1 MSKHVVIIG
10 NGVTG
15 VTAARFIRKLSDYRI
30 TVISAET
37 DHFYARTALMYIYM
51 GHMRYRDTKPY
62 EDGFWQKNRI
72 DLVRGY
78 VTRIDTE
85 RRLVAI
91 GGGRRLSYD
100 ALLVATGSRSN
111 MFGWPGQ
118 DLDGVQGL
126 YGMQDLATLERWT
139 TDTERAVV
147 VGGGLIG
154 IELAEMLHARRIA
167 VTFLVR
173 EKGYMDYLLPA
184 EEAELIRL
192 EILAHGIDLHLG
204 TELGEILPDSEG
216 RARAVVTK
224 SGEELPCQLVG
235 LAVGVHPNTAAVHGC
250 GVETNR
256 GVLVNEYFET
266 NVPGVYAAGDC
277 AEFRRDGIGSR
288 RIEQLWYTGRKHGR
302 TVAQTICGKRTAY
315 SPGVFFN
322 SAKFFALEYQ
332 TYGMIAPR
340 RPEGI
345 RTLLWQ
351 DGERR
356 KLLRIDYGARDGRVV
371 GFNCL
376 GVRLRHDLCEHWLLR
391 GARIRDVVGQLR
403 NALFDG
409 EFAPNYAR
417 AVGDIFHQTEKGRA
431 K

>member
-51 GHMRYRDTKPY
+51 GHMRYQDTKPY

-91 GGGRRLSYD
+91 GGDRSLSYD

-139 TDTERAVV
+139 RDTDRAVV

-154 IELAEMLHARRIA
+154 IELAEMLHARQIA

-192 EILAHGIDLHLG
+192 EILAHGIDLRLG
-204 TELGEILPDSEG
+204 TELGEVLSDSEG

-235 LAVGVHPNTAAVHGC
+235 LAVGVHPNTGAVHGS

-288 RIEQLWYTGRKHGR
+288 RIEQLWYTGRRHGR

-351 DGERR
+351 DEKRR

-371 GFNCL
+371 GFNSL

-391 GARIRDVVGQLR
+391 RERIRDVVAQLR
-403 NALFDG
+403 KALFDG

-417 AVGDIFHQTEKGRA
+417 ATGDVFHQTETVHA
-431 K
+431 Q